1 MVPLGSFAWREDRAL
16 SSFFQRK
23 VDFYK
28 LLSAQAHKVEE
39 GMRALVTYIRNPT
52 LIKGRAVLRLEEEAD
67 ELRANVARALNDA
80 FVTPMDREDIHALSR
95 SVDDILDYAKST
107 VEEMMAFE
115 VKPNDHMLLMAEG
128 LCEAAAAVTKAIDS
142 LGKDQAK
149 ANEHAMY
156 AKKRENYVEH
166 CYREALVDL
175 FKTKNVVTILK
186 VREIYR
192 HMSNAADRGDEAA
205 NVIGNILVKAA

>member
-1 MVPLGSFAWREDRAL
+1 MM
-16 SSFFQRK
+16 SFFQRK
-23 VDFYK
+23 VNFYK
-28 LLSAQAHKVEE
+28 LLSDQAHKVED
-39 GMRALVTYIRNPT
+39 GMLALMDYMRDPSMV
-52 LIKGRAVLRLEEEAD
+52 KGRKVLRLEEEAD
-67 ELRANVARALNDA
+67 EFRANVAKALNDA

-95 SVDDILDYAKST
+95 SVDDIIDYGKST

-128 LCEAAAAVTKAIDS
+128 LCEAAAAVARAIDA
-142 LGKDQAK
+142 LAKDQEK
-149 ANEHAMY
+149 ANEHVMY

-166 CYREALVDL
+166 CYREALVEL

-205 NVIGNILVKAA
+205 NVIGNILVKSA